1 MENMNKIML
10 VTGSIVG
17 YAYATEFFI
26 AWYSGNPY
34 ERFVFINRA
43 FGPYGWAYW
52 MMVSCNVL
60 IPQLFWFKRLRT
72 SIPVMFIISITTN
85 IGMWAERFVII
96 ATSLHRDF
104 LPSSWGYFTPTWV
117 DMLTFLGTFGLF
129 LFLFTLFVRFL
140 PMVALSEIKG
150 MVATERM
157 HDAVHGTAHG
167 PDDHGPSPA
176 MTPVTEGGRQR

>member
-1 MENMNKIML
+1 
-10 VTGSIVG
+10 

-60 IPQLFWFKRLRT
+60 LPQLFWFKRLRT

-85 IGMWAERFVII
+85 VGMWAERFVII

-104 LPSSWGYFTPTWV
+104 LPSSWGYFRPTWV
-117 DMLTFLGTFGLF
+117 DMLTFLGTF
-129 LFLFTLFVRFL
+129 
-140 PMVALSEIKG
+140 
-150 MVATERM
+150 
-157 HDAVHGTAHG
+157 
-167 PDDHGPSPA
+167 
-176 MTPVTEGGRQR
+176 